1 MCIRALVAYFSRS
14 FVFGVVCSN
23 PEANKRE
30 LNNNST
36 AAEQR
41 ME

>member
-1 MCIRALVAYFSRS
+1 MCIRALVAYFSRYS

-23 PEANKRE
+23 PEANNRE
-30 LNNNST
+30 LNNNT